1 MLFQSLYGII
11 FITMKVFLII
21 CCAVLV
27 TGLVHRGQLYTD
39 LANFCSNN
47 GMFFL
52 SLTTTDEKPLLQNE
66 AQKAFVAFQKH
77 DLRVRRLSY
86 NKLYPELNFNLDTLI
101 LLTETRILSEPFRF
115 QIYLEHIGNHKIRKT
130 ILMFVDH
137 FDSNQESKLNDALNN
152 LVTGN
157 AWFILLYQN
166 SIMTKY
172 CNILSLPNNTKTLVQ
187 DMKLNERNQ
196 MVEIKDLEGLELY
209 SNTLSWEPYFMI
221 SNCDDM
227 GKDCKMR
234 GFLND
239 FMNVMGNMI
248 NFTWTSHAPPD
259 GSWGIVDENG
269 VWTTGPMGRVIKG
282 EYHMSI
288 SLWLWKFERF
298 GLMDF
303 VSVHPSSYVLALTPQ
318 PAEVDFGLFIR
329 PFQEEAWLLI
339 SCFIIMILT
348 TIVVPYSLLTY
359 YDHTEGFK
367 LTSLTSWLFFVIINA
382 YYGGALTM
390 FFTSELTLPFNSI
403 EDVMR
408 SYPDWNLKYRVG
420 NDIFWKVKA
429 KAGDPLYSEFWE
441 RVASNQEEYTFQ
453 NLEDGLN
460 LIKNERSVIHIG
472 EGDLKSFFKNNP
484 FHQQNLKVFAK
495 SQPQPAGIVVELNS
509 PLTPILRTAST
520 ALAEA
525 GIKDALLQEWEGA
538 SIPQNAEVETMVLT
552 NGQTILVF
560 LVILMSFGC
569 SILILFCEIKYKII
583 MDYKKAN
590 VEKI

>member
-1 MLFQSLYGII
+1 MDF
-11 FITMKVFLII
+11 V
-21 CCAVLV
+21 
-27 TGLVHRGQLYTD
+27 
-39 LANFCSNN
+39 
-47 GMFFL
+47 
-52 SLTTTDEKPLLQNE
+52 SLTTTDQQSLLENK
-66 AQKAFVAFQKH
+66 AQKAYKTFQKYG
-77 DLRVRRLSY
+77 LRVRSLSY
-86 NKLYPELNFNLDTLI
+86 DKLYGELNFHLDSLI
-101 LLTETRILSEPFRF
+101 LFSDAHVLSEQNIF
-115 QIYLEHIGNHKIRKT
+115 QMHLEHIGKHKIRKT
-130 ILMFVDH
+130 IWLFVDH
-137 FDSNQESKLNDALNN
+137 FGSNQESELNDALNN
-152 LVTGN
+152 LVIGN
-157 AWFILLYQN
+157 AWFTVLYQN
-166 SIMTKY
+166 HSNVTKY
-172 CNILSLPNNTKTLVQ
+172 QNVFSLSNNTKTLVQ
-187 DMKLNERNQ
+187 DIKLTKTNQ
-196 MVEIKDLEGLELY
+196 MVENYDLEGLKVY
-209 SNTLSWEPYFMI
+209 SNSLSWAPYFEI
-221 SNCDDM
+221 SNCKDM
-227 GKDCKMR
+227 HNSDFAKDCEMS
-234 GFLND
+234 GYLND
-239 FMNVMGNMI
+239 ILNAMGNI
-248 NFTWTSHAPPD
+248 VNFTWTSHVPTD
-259 GSWGIVDENG
+259 GSWGTMDENG
-269 VWTTGPMGRVIKG
+269 VWVSGPMGTVIDG
-282 EYHMSI
+282 EYHMTI
-288 SLWLWKFERF
+288 SSWSWSFERNS
-298 GLMDF
+298 LMDF
-303 VSVHPSSYVLALTPQ
+303 VSVGGNEFFALALTPQ
-318 PAEVDFGLFIR
+318 AAELDFGLFIR
-329 PFQEEAWLLI
+329 PFQDEAWL
-339 SCFIIMILT
+339 FILASIMMIVLT
-348 TIVVPYSLLTY
+348 IAVPYSLFSY
-359 YDHTEGFK
+359 YEHTESFK
-367 LTSLTSWLFFVIINA
+367 LASLFSWLFFLLINA

-390 FFTSELTLPFNSI
+390 FFIGEITLPFNSI

-484 FHQQNLKVFAK
+484 FHQQNMKVFAK

>member
-1 MLFQSLYGII
+1 
-11 FITMKVFLII
+11 MKVFLII

-27 TGLVHRGQLYTD
+27 TGLVNRGQLYTD

-66 AQKAFVAFQKH
+66 AQKAFVALQKH
-77 DLRVRRLSY
+77 ELRVRRLSY

-101 LLTETRILSEPFRF
+101 LLTEKKILSEPFRF
-115 QIYLEHIGNHKIRKT
+115 QMYLEHIGNHKIRKT
-130 ILMFVDH
+130 ILVFIDH
-137 FDSNQESKLNDALNN
+137 FDSNEESKLNDALNN

-172 CNILSLPNNTKTLVQ
+172 RNILSLPNNTKTLVQ

-196 MVEIKDLEGLELY
+196 MAEIQDLEGLELY

-269 VWTTGPMGRVIKG
+269 VWTTGPMGSVIKG

-329 PFQEEAWLLI
+329 PFQEDAWLLI
-339 SCFIIMILT
+339 FCFVIMILT

-390 FFTSELTLPFNSI
+390 FFTSELTLPFNSM

-408 SYPDWNLKYRVG
+408 SYPDWNLKFLNG
-420 NDIFWKVKA
+420 NEPHFITKA
-429 KAGDPLYSEFWE
+429 KSGDPLYSEFWK
-441 RVASNQEEYTFQ
+441 RVTIRREEQTFQ
-453 NLEDGLN
+453 NLEEGLN
-460 LIKNERSVIHIG
+460 MIKKDRVVIHIG
-472 EGDLKSFFKNNP
+472 EGRLISYFEANP
-484 FHQQNLKVFAK
+484 FHQQRLKVFAR
-495 SQPQPAGIVVELNS
+495 SRPQPQGLIVQLNS
-509 PLTPILRTAST
+509 PLKPILQAASN
-520 ALAEA
+520 ALTEA
-525 GIKDALLQEWEGA
+525 GIKDALLKEWEGA
-538 SIPQNAEVETMVLT
+538 SIPQNEEVETMVLT
-552 NGQTILVF
+552 NGQ
-560 LVILMSFGC
+560 VILSFLFILAIFGC
-569 SILILFCEIKYKII
+569 SILILFCEISHKMVTNSKKVRADKI
-583 MDYKKAN
+583 
-590 VEKI
+590 